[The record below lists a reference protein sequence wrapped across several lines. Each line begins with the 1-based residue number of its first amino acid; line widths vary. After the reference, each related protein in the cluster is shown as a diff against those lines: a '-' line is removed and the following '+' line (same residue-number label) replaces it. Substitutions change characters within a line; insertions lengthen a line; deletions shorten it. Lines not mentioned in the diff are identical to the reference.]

1 MSRSGRRPG
10 TPDTRETILA
20 AARRGFGA
28 RGYGATSLRS
38 IAEEAAV
45 DPALLMHYFGTKE
58 GLFAEAV
65 ELPVRPSSLLAGLA
79 TSSPAE
85 GAELILRAYLAMID
99 YEPARNAYLGLV
111 RSAVAD
117 ERAAILLREFLTEE
131 ILTVIGGVAK
141 GPDAQLK
148 AALVA
153 AQLVGIAMLRV
164 VVQVEALAQASND
177 EIVSAV
183 APAIEGYLR

>member
-1 MSRSGRRPG
+1 M
-10 TPDTRETILA
+10 A

>member
-1 MSRSGRRPG
+1 
-10 TPDTRETILA
+10 
-20 AARRGFGA
+20 
-28 RGYGATSLRS
+28 
-38 IAEEAAV
+38 
-45 DPALLMHYFGTKE
+45 
-58 GLFAEAV
+58 
-65 ELPVRPSSLLAGLA
+65 
-79 TSSPAE
+79 
-85 GAELILRAYLAMID
+85 MID